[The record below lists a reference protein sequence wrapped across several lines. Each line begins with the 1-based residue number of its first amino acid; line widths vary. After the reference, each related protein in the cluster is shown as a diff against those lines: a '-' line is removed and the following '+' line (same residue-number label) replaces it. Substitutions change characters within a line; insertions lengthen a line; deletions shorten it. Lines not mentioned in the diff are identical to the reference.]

1 MAALTSQRTGHVD
14 YSTDEIEF
22 LKAMSDKNDGGQAH
36 PSDTKQGKPSGYPQG
51 IIGQANVPPSGTQYR
66 SDRIPPAYDVY
77 KRDKQRSFL
86 TLVEILNVLR
96 SLGWHK
102 S

>member
-1 MAALTSQRTGHVD
+1 MTYGKLWHMAPSLYRNKHNQKLDWFWCECG
-14 YSTDEIEF
+14 EIC
-22 LKAMSDKNDGGQAH
+22 LKYFWKVKTA
-36 PSDTKQGKPSGYPQG
+36 GYPQG